1 MFRGVQVTNA
11 HTALSVV
18 SRTGWGNVGNVGES
32 VPDLLLRMGNG
43 IEAVLIRGIDD
54 GLDWRVVQG

>member
-1 MFRGVQVTNA
+1 M
-11 HTALSVV
+11 
-18 SRTGWGNVGNVGES
+18 GES

>member
-18 SRTGWGNVGNVGES
+18 SRTGWGNVGES

-54 GLDWRVVQG
+54 GLDWRVIQG